1 MKPSLKRRVILLCL
15 RTDESLN
22 CLFATLKLER
32 RQLVKVTP
40 FSKIILVG
48 ISSELPKLKNKFRWA
63 NACSR
68 LAIKSRIMDKG
79 VFHCF
84 YFFVITLK
92 SLCTHW
98 SDSERLEK
106 DHHKASSKVLKT
118 YFFLKNSC
126 FNAQPHLKNITL
138 ISKFV
143 VSTNIWYSDF
153 LSCKIQW
160 HLIHYYLYLSNLIML
175 TIYGITSIFFVR
187 LNSV

>member
-22 CLFATLKLER
+22 CLFATLKLEW

-68 LAIKSRIMDKG
+68 LAIKSRVMDKG

-84 YFFVITLK
+84 YFLVITLK

-118 YFFLKNSC
+118 E
-126 FNAQPHLKNITL
+126 
-138 ISKFV
+138 KFV
-143 VSTNIWYSDF
+143 FQCTTPFKEHYLNF
-153 LSCKIQW
+153 KICSLHK
-160 HLIHYYLYLSNLIML
+160 HLILRLPKLQDPVTFNPLLSL
-175 TIYGITSIFFVR
+175 FV
-187 LNSV
+187 